1 MSYRSYAFTI
11 RPLKGVSEK
20 LEFAI
25 VKYLERQGYAFAVTE
40 MEDEARHIH
49 GQIWYDVATEK
60 GTLNKALERIC
71 SREVEDWSPS
81 QTHVLRRGTKIAYSD
96 DFIDNYLAKEDKDNV
111 IFNNPPGNSGDYYP
125 SEEEQN
131 KVKSQA
137 NAVDKKF
144 HKLEQQYKEW
154 NELQPPSRKW
164 DGVISKWHNLRS
176 VSFFYMDSMFKSKT
190 IMVVTDKKKRTETA
204 KSLYLYIKGSVDVRE
219 CMTKDDYTEASE
231 ELEAYMNM

>member
-1 MSYRSYAFTI
+1 MSYKSYAFTI
-11 RPLKGVSEK
+11 RPLKGVTDK
-20 LEFAI
+20 LEQAVI
-25 VKYLERQGYAFAVTE
+25 KYLERQPYAFAVIE

-49 GQIWYDVATEK
+49 GQIWYDVAIEK

-71 SREVEDWSPS
+71 SREVEEWTAS

-96 DFIDNYLAKEDKDNV
+96 DFIDNYLAKEDNI
-111 IFNNPPGNSGDYYP
+111 IFNNPPEDSGGYYP

-131 KVKSQA
+131 KVKSLS

-154 NELQPPSRKW
+154 NEKQPPSRKW

-176 VSFFYMDSMFKSKT
+176 VSLFYMDAMFNSKT

-204 KSLYLYIKGSVDVRE
+204 KSLYLYIKSSVDVRE
-219 CMTKDDYTEASE
+219 CMTKEDYAEASE
-231 ELEAYMNM
+231 ELESYINM